1 MSLVTGETDGGILLI
16 ANDDTFA
23 HTYPDLRRLLE
34 EQAEGDPLRGAVEFF
49 DFTGRRLV
57 PGFDRQWC
65 LTDLQ
70 PSSEPADPAA
80 VQRRLQ
86 AVLDHLERFLK
97 SDSESGAAPAST
109 VLRRCAN
116 CRRWTAR
123 WPTPSRRCPGT
134 SRGRELPATSCTTPC
149 TPPVGRTDRH
159 RRPGGRP

>member
-34 EQAEGDPLRGAVEFF
+34 EQSEGDPLRGAVEFF

-97 SDSESGAAPAST
+97 SDSESGGGSRVDGAAT
-109 VLRRCAN
+109 V
-116 CRRWTAR
+116 
-123 WPTPSRRCPGT
+123 
-134 SRGRELPATSCTTPC
+134 RELPALDGTLADAIEKMPW
-149 TPPVGRTDRH
+149 H
-159 RRPGGRP
+159 EPGKGTAGNFLHNAMHAAGWAH